1 MDIVFS
7 QNSGLPR
14 NLIEYMGV
22 DVYILVKGQINDTL
36 YTYSRKMKGR
46 VISIKFQIM
55 ESLKSLYLQRI
66 R

>member
-1 MDIVFS
+1 MIY
-7 QNSGLPR
+7 LPR

-46 VISIKFQIM
+46 VISIKFQVM

>member
-1 MDIVFS
+1 MIYY
-7 QNSGLPR
+7 LPR
-14 NLIEYMGV
+14 NLIEYKGV
-22 DVYILVKGQINDTL
+22 DLYILVKGQINDTL

-46 VISIKFQIM
+46 VISIKFQVM

>member
-1 MDIVFS
+1 
-7 QNSGLPR
+7 
-14 NLIEYMGV
+14 MGV

-66 R
+66 S

>member
-1 MDIVFS
+1 MIY
-7 QNSGLPR
+7 LPR
-14 NLIEYMGV
+14 NLIEYKGV
-22 DVYILVKGQINDTL
+22 DLYILVKGQINDTL

-46 VISIKFQIM
+46 VISIKFQVM